1 MRKNLIAM
9 SVAAFVGGLGM
20 AGGAA
25 AGVWADN
32 GAATVTPTTAVQER
46 IRQSGTGH
54 QLIVPYFNTQNG
66 NATLINIVN
75 TDVVNGKAVKVRF
88 RGASNSDDI
97 FDFQLYLSPGDVWT
111 ANLSKGPNGMTRL
124 TTTDKSCTLPAG
136 VGSGAGSDFVLA
148 RLPQT
153 LTGDAL
159 HTQTREGYVE
169 MFNMADIPPMLPN
182 PDGSVSATANAL
194 FTAIKHV
201 SGVAP
206 CTPSTMNLLAA
217 DTFSTVDAYSRGF
230 RSPSASLFA
239 NWTVVNVP
247 KSGSATGEAYALTAA
262 LAGGGPGR
270 GNIVFFPQTGGAA
283 PTVNF
288 FTADPSLRTFT
299 QAVPVAGDV
308 TNGAGGAYAGGALPI
323 IQASM
328 FDLPD
333 VSTPYLLLAAY
344 PPGYTDPVVQQ
355 INLDIALSTF
365 AVSNEYLTDPLINA
379 FTDWTF
385 SQPTRRYNVA
395 PDYRPLSTPAAM
407 VRAFGFP
414 NTFYNAASTAV
425 SGFQICANTGGVT
438 FWDREEFTAVGNNF
452 VISPNPP
459 APGFRLCGEVS
470 VLTFNSTGP
479 SVLGAEV
486 ARTNFATGT
495 VRDGWA
501 QVLTPGI
508 GNGLP
513 VVGKSYSAA
522 STGTL
527 NVGGSWEHRYVPL
540 AP

>member
-20 AGGAA
+20 AGSAT
-25 AGVWADN
+25 AGVWGDL
-32 GAATVTPTTAVQER
+32 GAATVSATTAVQER

-54 QLIVPYFNTQNG
+54 QLIIPYFNTQNG

-75 TDVVNGKAVKVRF
+75 TDTTNGKAVKVRF

-111 ANLSKGPNGMTRL
+111 ANIAKNANGISRL
-124 TTTDKSCTLPAG
+124 TTSDKSCTLPAG
-136 VGSGAGSDFVLA
+136 VGSGAGSDFVTA
-148 RLPQT
+148 RLPGT
-153 LTGDAL
+153 LSGDAL
-159 HTQTREGYVE
+159 ATQTREGYVE
-169 MFNMADIPPMLPN
+169 MFNMADIPPFLPAA
-182 PDGSVSATANAL
+182 DGSVSATANPL

-201 SGVAP
+201 SGTPP
-206 CTPSTMNLLAA
+206 CTAATMNTLSN
-217 DTFSTVDAYSRGF
+217 DTVSLVDAYARGF
-230 RSPSASLFA
+230 RSPSATLFA
-239 NWTVVNVP
+239 NWTIVNVP

-262 LAGGGPGR
+262 LASNAPAR
-270 GNIVFFPQTGGAA
+270 GNIVFFPQTGAAA

-288 FTADPSLRTFT
+288 FTADPSLRTIAGF
-299 QAVPVAGDV
+299 AAGDV
-308 TNGAGGAYAGGALPI
+308 SNGAGAAYAGTTPI

-344 PPGYTDPVVQQ
+344 PPVYTDPVNQQ
-355 INLDIALSTF
+355 INLDIALATF
-365 AVSNEYLTDPLINA
+365 SVTNEFLTDTNINA
-379 FTDWTF
+379 FTDWVF

-395 PDYRPLSTPAAM
+395 PDYRPLVATPAAALG
-407 VRAFGFP
+407 RAFATPQF
-414 NTFYNAASTAV
+414 FYNAASTAV

-459 APGFRLCGEVS
+459 APGFRLCGETS
-470 VLTFNSTGP
+470 VLTFNSTGG

-486 ARTNFATGT
+486 ARTNFTTGT

-501 QVLTPGI
+501 SVATPGSA

-513 VVGKSYSAA
+513 IVGKAYSAA

-527 NVGGSWEHRYVPL
+527 NVGGAWEHRYIPFQ
-540 AP
+540 P